1 MGTHCCY
8 SKLNWKTCFQSWE
21 AVARRCS
28 VKKVFLEIS
37 QNSQEKTCVRVH
49 FLNEVAGQWGWIKES
64 EKKAKQAEKELLS
77 GQVVQRMGGVKQ
89 RSEKKLTEESEEWEP
104 STSKRRRSSASDTI
118 SYLKEKTGV

>member
-1 MGTHCCY
+1 M
-8 SKLNWKTCFQSWE
+8 
-21 AVARRCS
+21 
-28 VKKVFLEIS
+28 KKVFLEIS
-37 QNSQEKTCVRVH
+37 QNSQEKTCVRVY